1 MLAGKQSE
9 SDDVYSEPYTLAPAR
24 VQTSTEPPS
33 TSGSLDSQPKRNS
46 QTRKA
51 YRSKGTKDR
60 TGTGEKSYYSES
72 QCLHDDMGHSYS
84 EPVGIYSP
92 GSGSMTA
99 GVFTPVNSELPD
111 RDNVTHD
118 HEAISYELAKSSEEV
133 LPRQQIHL
141 GDYTEPPDRKK
152 DSVGG
157 IRRPKPEEYSDPYD
171 VEKLLAARSDQKKT
185 TQKLRHS
192 APAKGSQ
199 DDLYE
204 LAQPVQDTGSSPSK
218 GNNSSVNTKKV
229 PLHRTQSEV
238 VTYDHVP
245 NIAGTSFDSGV
256 ETGAETGCEI
266 QESELEEQD
275 DYDHLSTWK
284 GESNPS
290 SPRKS
295 ADYTK
300 SQTLVVGQKP
310 DSSKMNTV
318 SSAYSPGGAAMAAS
332 PKQPAGRVEELYAGA
347 YEEPW
352 DSKRSQ
358 QQFSNIVGKAESK
371 YPDSNDD
378 SIIPGVVLRPKKQK
392 PFEAAVYEDAWDT
405 EEKQKQFEDKVKEAQ
420 RKQSGGAVQPQ
431 KSNDNASA
439 ATYDE
444 PWTDCLRKSHPP
456 KSLPGQPKVRVS
468 SSNPTQR
475 PSQALP
481 PMNNPAHRP
490 PQNLPGS
497 SSASDSMEAESNTYE
512 SPWDTKKKEQ
522 EFEDKVSRLKHGS
535 PVNQRTV
542 VDTPPLSPGSP
553 PNFYPPP
560 PPTSQMYEEAWD
572 TKRPSHLLAKA
583 QPEVPRSSQSQN
595 RMSDGLGRE
604 RAEPIDSG
612 LPLDIQK
619 FYHGGITRKEAE
631 ELMRIHKE
639 GSYLVRRSETQK
651 NVFSLS
657 IKGIRGMPMHIRIGL
672 SQGEYILGEN
682 SQPFPTV
689 PEVIDYYTRHELP
702 VQNAGRL
709 RLLYPIMRNKHA
721 N

>member
-1 MLAGKQSE
+1 MLAGKYTE
-9 SDDVYSEPYTLAPAR
+9 GDDVYSEPYSQLAP
-24 VQTSTEPPS
+24 VQTATQPTS
-33 TSGSLDSQPKRNS
+33 TSGSLEQPKRNS
-46 QTRKA
+46 QTRRA
-51 YRSKGTKDR
+51 YRKGTKDR
-60 TGTGEKSYYSES
+60 VENGGKLYSEAR
-72 QCLHDDMGHSYS
+72 CLHDDMGNSYS
-84 EPVGIYSP
+84 EPVGVYSP
-92 GSGSMTA
+92 SSGQMTA
-99 GVFTPVNSELPD
+99 GEFTPVNSGLPE
-111 RDNVTHD
+111 RDVTHE
-118 HEAISYELAKSSEEV
+118 HEVVSYDLAKSPEEV
-133 LPRQQIHL
+133 PPKQQIQL

-171 VEKLLAARSDQKKT
+171 VDRLLQAGSEQKKLA
-185 TQKLRHS
+185 QKLRHS
-192 APAKGSQ
+192 APAKGSE

-204 LAQPVQDTGSSPSK
+204 LAQPIPNTGNSPSK
-218 GNNSSVNTKKV
+218 GINTVTTKKV
-229 PLHRTQSEV
+229 LLYRAQSEGF
-238 VTYDHVP
+238 TYDHVP
-245 NIAGTSFDSGV
+245 NITGTSFDSGV
-256 ETGAETGCEI
+256 ETGAETGFEI
-266 QESELEEQD
+266 PESELEQD

-284 GESNPS
+284 GGSNPS
-290 SPRKS
+290 SPLKS
-295 ADYTK
+295 PDYTH
-300 SQTLVVGQKP
+300 SQTLVVGEKVESP
-310 DSSKMNTV
+310 KMNTV
-318 SSAYSPGGAAMAAS
+318 SSAFSTGGAPMAS
-332 PKQPAGRVEELYAGA
+332 PKPPVGRVEEVYAGA

-358 QQFSNIVGKAESK
+358 QQFSKIVGKAESK
-371 YPDSNDD
+371 YPDSTDD
-378 SIIPGVVLRPKKQK
+378 RIIPGVVVRPKVQT
-392 PFEAAVYEDAWDT
+392 PEAAVYEDAWDT
-405 EEKQKQFEDKVKEAQ
+405 EEKQKQFENKVKEAQ
-420 RKQSGGAVQPQ
+420 RKQSSGALQSQ
-431 KSNDNASA
+431 KGDDNTSA
-439 ATYDE
+439 PNYDE
-444 PWTDCLRKSHPP
+444 PWTDINCMRTPQPP
-456 KSLPGQPKVRVS
+456 MSLPGQPKVRVS
-468 SSNPTQR
+468 SSPNTAHR
-475 PSQALP
+475 PPHALP

-490 PQNLPGS
+490 HQNLPGS
-497 SSASDSMEAESNTYE
+497 SCASAPVESESNTYE

-522 EFEDKVSRLKHGS
+522 ELEDKVNRLKHSS

-572 TKRPSHLLAKA
+572 MKRPSHLLAKA
-583 QPEVPRSSQSQN
+583 QSEGQRNSPSQN
-595 RMSDGLGRE
+595 RMSEGPGRE

-619 FYHGGITRKEAE
+619 FYHGSITRKEAE

-709 RLLYPIMRNKHA
+709 RLLYPIMRNKHT